1 MGKVVRI
8 ALVVVVAALAAAQL
22 VPVERTN
29 PPVESQVLA
38 PPAVM
43 AALKKSCWDC
53 HSNETV
59 WGWHTRIAPI
69 SWLAA
74 HDVNEGREHLNFSR
88 WDAMGAKRLEKLA
101 RELPVEVEEG
111 EMPTALYVLAHPDA
125 RPSDADRAALVGWG
139 RSLASAVAAPPSA
152 FERAPRPAAQPQA
165 DHGAHDD

>member
-1 MGKVVRI
+1 MRKKLRI
-8 ALVVVVAALAAAQL
+8 ALVAAVAALALAQA

-29 PPVESQVLA
+29 PPVTAEVPA
-38 PPAVM
+38 PPAVL

-88 WDAMGAKRLEKLA
+88 WDAMDAKRLEKLA
-101 RELPVEVEEG
+101 RKLPEEVEEG
-111 EMPTALYVLAHPDA
+111 EMPTTLYVLAHPGA
-125 RPSDADRAALVGWG
+125 KPSDAERAAMAAWG
-139 RSLASAVAAPPSA
+139 RGLASPVGAPPSA
-152 FERAPRPAAQPQA
+152 FKRAPRPGAQPPA
-165 DHGAHDD
+165 DHDDD